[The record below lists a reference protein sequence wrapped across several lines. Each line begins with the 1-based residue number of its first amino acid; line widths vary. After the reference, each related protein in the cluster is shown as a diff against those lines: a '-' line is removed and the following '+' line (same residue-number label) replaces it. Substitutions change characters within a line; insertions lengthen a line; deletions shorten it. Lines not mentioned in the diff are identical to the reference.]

1 MKTLSTPMIPTH
13 FSELKAAA
21 VAACVPAVWSFI
33 DDERMLVE
41 PTLIAQS
48 ACKRL
53 AARIT
58 YSEATDTFAVVLYKK
73 TRDPLK
79 TWAPVF
85 EQEAMSG
92 ADIVSYLR
100 SKF

>member
-1 MKTLSTPMIPTH
+1 MKTVTIPAH

-21 VAACVPAVWSFI
+21 TAACVPAVWSFI

-53 AARIT
+53 VARIT
-58 YSEATDTFAVVLYKK
+58 YSEGNDTFAVVIYKK
-73 TRDPLK
+73 TRNPLK
-79 TWAPVF
+79 PWAPG
-85 EQEAMSG
+85 QKLDGMSG
-92 ADIVSYLR
+92 ADIVAYLH